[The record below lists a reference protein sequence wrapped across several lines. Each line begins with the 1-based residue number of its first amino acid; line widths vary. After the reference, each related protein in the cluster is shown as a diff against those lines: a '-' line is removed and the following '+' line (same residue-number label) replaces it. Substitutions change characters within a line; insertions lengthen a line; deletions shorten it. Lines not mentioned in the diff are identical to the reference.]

1 MTSYD
6 AASTMYLAPRSG
18 ATLIITPPTLM
29 GQWEREL
36 REKHVDGGGLHS
48 STSQL
53 NPSRFRHSTHPLN
66 ASAPPSPPP

>member
-36 REKHVDGGGLHS
+36 REKHVDGPRLRILKVRGQG
-48 STSQL
+48 
-53 NPSRFRHSTHPLN
+53 
-66 ASAPPSPPP
+66 AAEW